1 MKNFILNPITIFFFV
16 IISAF
21 TLFIVFCTEKVT
33 HRGVVLEHNISF
45 NDHGKIYHYTIAKFD
60 DGYTRSLYGFD
71 YYIVPVGDTVYHSE
85 RVIKN

>member
-16 IISAF
+16 IISTF

-33 HRGVVLEHNISF
+33 HRGIVLEHNISF
-45 NDHGKIYHYTIAKFD
+45 NKHGNIYHYTIARFE
-60 DGYTRSLYGFD
+60 DGSIRNLEGFD
-71 YYIVPVGDTVYHSE
+71 YYVIPVGETIYHSE